1 MGAKLSL
8 TVSAQSNQLPDRGG
22 KPPNVDRRYTS
33 TLVFTKFV
41 WFWYFLTSSVIF
53 TPILLKYWT
62 FAAN

>member
-41 WFWYFLTSSVIF
+41 WF
-53 TPILLKYWT
+53 
-62 FAAN
+62 